1 VAYSREVKENT
12 KTIIDRV
19 GGPTIGAR
27 IRRLRVQT
35 NMSIRELAEKA
46 DISKNSLLR
55 VEQGFNTHAAT
66 VLKICEVLGLHI
78 ESVAEETA
86 SQPPLAAVHKVG
98 DDRWYD
104 MVNFGAGTLGGLAR
118 PLTEPELAKFG
129 KSGKVVPLNRIT
141 ARLQNGRVFPTI
153 IELYGNSPV
162 RSHPGEEFVYVLSGK
177 AIVVVNNQSHELNEG
192 ESITFWSAE
201 NHSYESATPGVPAR
215 ILSVRVD
222 YT

>member
-1 VAYSREVKENT
+1 VSYSKSVKENT
-12 KTIIDRV
+12 KGIIDRV

-27 IRRLRVQT
+27 IRRLRMQT
-35 NMSIRELAEKA
+35 KMSIRDLAERA

-55 VEQGFNTHAAT
+55 VEQGQNTHAAT
-66 VLKICEVLGLHI
+66 VLKICEVLGLHV
-78 ESVAEETA
+78 ESLAEETDN
-86 SQPPLAAVHKVG
+86 QPPLAAVHRNS

-104 MVNFGAGTLGGLAR
+104 MVNFGAGTLGGQNR
-118 PLTEPELAKFG
+118 PLSPSEVAQFG
-129 KSGKVVPLNRIT
+129 KAGKVPLNRIL

-153 IELYGNSPV
+153 IELHGDSPV
-162 RSHPGEEFVYVLSGK
+162 RSHPGEEFVYVLVGN
-177 AIVVVNNQSHELNEG
+177 AVVTVNAQDYVLGEG

-201 NHSYESATPGVPAR
+201 NHSYRTAEPGQAAR